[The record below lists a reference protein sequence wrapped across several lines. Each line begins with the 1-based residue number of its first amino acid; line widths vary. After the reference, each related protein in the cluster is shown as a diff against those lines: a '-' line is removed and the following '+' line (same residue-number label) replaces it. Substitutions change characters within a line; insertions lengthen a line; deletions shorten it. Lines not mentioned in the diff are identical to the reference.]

1 MLASGEPLEGS
12 DQSLPWRSPPSKEEE
27 RCGWQARAC
36 HPRQSSKWPPSHLMA
51 LYSSRT
57 ALAAYCSCHSL
68 AWHHKPLIWPSAS
81 CLTTHSVPLPSC
93 APPTPLG
100 LLGPRGSHVPSARM
114 FFLLSCLPGPLIS
127 LNPRPALPPPQN
139 PPVIATRWPLF
150 LPSHIIWLVSLFS
163 TVDDMFVDGN
173 SYCSQRTAC
182 GWRRAKRFIGVIST

>member
-1 MLASGEPLEGS
+1 MKLTLTLLMTPQRGS
-12 DQSLPWRSPPSKEEE
+12 
-27 RCGWQARAC
+27 
-36 HPRQSSKWPPSHLMA
+36 
-51 LYSSRT
+51 T
-57 ALAAYCSCHSL
+57 
-68 AWHHKPLIWPSAS
+68 
-81 CLTTHSVPLPSC
+81 
-93 APPTPLG
+93 LG
-100 LLGPRGSHVPSARM
+100 LDIPLCLALHSHNYNNKIIHRTRTPRGSHVPSARM